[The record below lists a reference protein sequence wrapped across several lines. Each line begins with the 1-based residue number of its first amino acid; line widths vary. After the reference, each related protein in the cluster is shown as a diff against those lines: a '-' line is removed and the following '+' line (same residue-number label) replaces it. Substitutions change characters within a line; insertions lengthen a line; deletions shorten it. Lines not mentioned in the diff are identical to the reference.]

1 MSPYGVACC
10 AVLLSALQASSAWA
24 QLAGGGVLPTEA
36 EIQGVKNL
44 CGGGG
49 VQSVSFNGKLDA
61 AIKNWKSGAAGANVE
76 VAKKDLTAALYL
88 VKNDANLEGVMKVY
102 VDCVDRTLQRM
113 LDREKK
119 SPSK

>member
-1 MSPYGVACC
+1 MTAYGVVCS
-10 AVLLSALQASSAWA
+10 AVLLFALQASSTWA

-49 VQSVSFNGKLDA
+49 VQSVAFNGKLDA
-61 AIKNWKSGAAGANVE
+61 AIKTWKSGAAGANVE

-88 VKNDANLEGVMKVY
+88 VKNDDNLAGVMKVY